1 VPASQV
7 RVRSNS
13 LEAAVEAP
21 ADGLAVVPDPW
32 FPGWSATVDG
42 TPARVLRADYL
53 FMAVPVKA
61 GRHVLR
67 LTYFPTRLLPG
78 IGIAILAAALL
89 VLLCKLAMRRV
100 DSGSPGG
107 YFPPP

>member
-1 VPASQV
+1 
-7 RVRSNS
+7 
-13 LEAAVEAP
+13 
-21 ADGLAVVPDPW
+21 
-32 FPGWSATVDG
+32 
-42 TPARVLRADYL
+42 
-53 FMAVPVKA
+53 
-61 GRHVLR
+61 
-67 LTYFPTRLLPG
+67 LLPG